1 MNFFLSKTLYKYFSW
16 KEREIICYVDRKIKR
31 RRPLLIR
38 IASFFR
44 IKWWWP
50 VDFTN
55 ADGFSSYI
63 FISFRWTSS
72 EFMRRNFGRFSIK
85 KKIISLSDVLY
96 RQKVSEYT
104 VWYEETCA
112 GPEQYEKILSMTK
125 TGIRSHL
132 SGLRVD
138 RSLAETAEKWINETD
153 TIVGFKIECPSL
165 FFE

>member
-16 KEREIICYVDRKIKR
+16 KEREIICYVDRKIR
-31 RRPLLIR
+31 RKRPLLIR

-63 FISFRWTSS
+63 FISFRWKSS
-72 EFMRRNFGRFSIK
+72 EFMRRNFGMFSVK
-85 KKIISLSDVLY
+85 KKIICLSDVLCH
-96 RQKVSEYT
+96 QMLSEYT

-112 GPEQYEKILSMTK
+112 GPEQYVNMLSMTK
-125 TGIRSHL
+125 LESDHIYPDCGLIDPLPRLLKNELRKPILL
-132 SGLRVD
+132 SV
-138 RSLAETAEKWINETD
+138 SK
-153 TIVGFKIECPSL
+153 
-165 FFE
+165 